1 MRDMLDQLEKLR
13 TQAAEC
19 AMIRD
24 LATDK
29 DKRELFSRLAEHFK
43 VLAAELE
50 RAIKKAG
57 GKTP

>member
-43 VLAAELE
+43 VLTAELE
-50 RAIKKAG
+50 RAVKKAG